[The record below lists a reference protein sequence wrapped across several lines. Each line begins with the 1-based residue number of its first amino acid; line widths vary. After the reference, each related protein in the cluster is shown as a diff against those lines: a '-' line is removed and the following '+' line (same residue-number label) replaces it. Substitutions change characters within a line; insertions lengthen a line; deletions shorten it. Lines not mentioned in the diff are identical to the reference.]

1 MYALRD
7 LNRETE
13 NIKEIENS
21 IDGWREGGDNK
32 YMYKK
37 TFTERKREIEIAL
50 CGKEEIERCRNE
62 VIALCGKEELVR

>member
-1 MYALRD
+1 
-7 LNRETE
+7 
-13 NIKEIENS
+13 
-21 IDGWREGGDNK
+21 
-32 YMYKK
+32 MYKK